1 MSQMQLHHA
10 DTYEAIKSIP
20 DKAIDLII
28 TDPPYLLSGL
38 SGGGFAKQ
46 SGGGIYA
53 KLVEAHDTL
62 GKGFDF
68 TLFAEFERI
77 QPKLNAYIFCNAKL
91 LKSMLVHL
99 ASRDDISTDILV
111 WHKSNARPQP
121 RSRYKFDVEYIL
133 YLTSAGAHLDTFASH
148 FTSHIYQAGLR
159 NTNNKM
165 TTHPTEK
172 PLTLIENLVLNSS
185 KEGDT
190 ILDCFMGGGTTA
202 RACKLHNRNF
212 IGYEIDK
219 DFYEQAKASLKSLQN
234 RLAI

>member
-1 MSQMQLHHA
+1 MSQIQLYNTNA
-10 DTYEAIKSIP
+10 YEAIKSLP
-20 DKAIDLII
+20 DKSIDLII

-38 SGGGFAKQ
+38 NGRFAKEAGGGN
-46 SGGGIYA
+46 YA
-53 KLVEAHDTL
+53 KLIQMQDTL

-68 TLFAEFERI
+68 VLFNELERI

-91 LKSMLVHL
+91 LKSMLAHF
-99 ASRDDISTDILV
+99 ASRDDINSDILI
-111 WHKSNARPQP
+111 WHKTNARPQP

-133 YLTSAGAHLDTFASH
+133 YLSKGAHLDTFASH
-148 FTSHIYQAGLR
+148 FSSHIYTSGIR
-159 NTNNKM
+159 GVHNKM

-185 KEGDT
+185 REGET
-190 ILDCFMGGGTTA
+190 VLDCFMGGGTTA

-212 IGYEIDK
+212 IGCEIDK
-219 DFYEQAKASLKSLQN
+219 DFYEQAKASLKSLQH

>member
-1 MSQMQLHHA
+1 MIQLHNA
-10 DTYEAIKSIP
+10 DAYEAIKSIP
-20 DKAIDLII
+20 DNSIDLIL

-38 SGGGFAKQ
+38 SGGFMRQA
-46 SGGGIYA
+46 GGGNYK
-53 KLVEAHDTL
+53 KLIEAHDTL

-68 TLFAEFERI
+68 GLFNEFERI

-91 LKSMLVHL
+91 LKAMLAHF

-111 WHKSNARPQP
+111 WHKLNARPQP
-121 RSRYKFDVEYIL
+121 RKRYKFDVEYIL
-133 YLTSAGAHLDTFASH
+133 YLTSTGAHLDTFASH
-148 FTSHIYQAGLR
+148 FTSHIYTSGIMG
-159 NTNNKM
+159 NHNKTTN
-165 TTHPTEK
+165 HPTEK

-202 RACKLHNRNF
+202 RACKMHNRNF

-219 DFYEQAKASLKSLQN
+219 DFYKQAKASLKALQHKLVLGSL
-234 RLAI
+234 

>member
-1 MSQMQLHHA
+1 MIELRNA
-10 DTYEAIKSIP
+10 NAYEAIKSIP
-20 DKAIDLII
+20 DRAIDLII

-38 SGGGFAKQ
+38 SGAFSSEAA
-46 SGGGIYA
+46 GGGVYK

-91 LKSMLVHL
+91 LKSMLIHF

-111 WHKSNARPQP
+111 WHKINARPQP
-121 RSRYKFDVEYIL
+121 RSRYKFDAEYIL
-133 YLTSAGAHLDTFASH
+133 YLTSAGAHLDTFASQ
-148 FTSHIYQAGLR
+148 FTSHIYQAVVR
-159 NTNNKM
+159 NANNKM

-172 PLTLIENLVLNSS
+172 PLALIENLVLNSS

-202 RACKLHNRNF
+202 RACKMHNRNF

-219 DFYEQAKASLKSLQN
+219 DFYEQAKASLKSLQH